1 MAGPSRVTEH
11 PAPPKPPAEP
21 WAETIEQEAIVEPLE
36 PLLEP
41 LHGWRGLVRRFG
53 VLAVGEGVAQL
64 CGFVAVII
72 MARKL
77 DPHGFGLVTLGT
89 TLVMWFALFADSGT
103 EVLNIRDIS
112 RRPDHF
118 KRLAEPVLG
127 LRLLLSVIAIALL
140 GVAAIFAS
148 DRTSDRYVL
157 WLFALCLPMLALNLR
172 WMVLGVRG
180 AKSVA
185 LGNVAGRVLLM
196 VGVILFVHSV
206 GDTLVVPVLL
216 AGAELVYALVVLGAV
231 TRRFGIIRPRI
242 DLAKW
247 RETLGQS
254 LPLMI
259 NQLARA
265 TVYSFD
271 ILLVAILLGRADV
284 GFYGAAVKPVLFL
297 AGALGLFYV
306 SFLTSYSTA
315 GSGHAGPLF
324 RRTVTAATAATTVV
338 AAIVAAAAPL
348 IVVVFY
354 GHAYDA
360 AALPLALLVFSVPAL
375 AAGGAYG
382 VALIAGHRQAAL
394 MRNNVIG
401 AVFNIAANLVAIPVF
416 GIAGAAAVTVAS
428 ELLNLVLN
436 YRSAVRA
443 DLAPSLA
450 EIVGRRSLRPI
461 AAHPPEA
468 AGEAVQARRGAG
480 AAPEAARAR

>member
-1 MAGPSRVTEH
+1 VAGPSRVTEH

-21 WAETIEQEAIVEPLE
+21 WAETIEQEAIVEPVE

-112 RRPDHF
+112 
-118 KRLAEPVLG
+118 
-127 LRLLLSVIAIALL
+127 LSVIAIALL

-242 DLAKW
+242 DVAKW

-297 AGALGLFYV
+297 SGALGLFYV

-401 AVFNIAANLVAIPVF
+401 ALFNIAVNLFAIPVF

>member
-1 MAGPSRVTEH
+1 VTEH
-11 PAPPKPPAEP
+11 PAHIKPPAEP
-21 WAETIEQEAIVEPLE
+21 WAETIEQEAIVEPVE

-41 LHGWRGLVRRFG
+41 LHSWRGLVRRFG
-53 VLAVGEGVAQL
+53 VLAVGEGFAQL

-89 TLVMWFALFADSGT
+89 TLVVWFALFADSGT

-127 LRLLLSVIAIALL
+127 LRLALSVIAIALL
-140 GVAAIFAS
+140 GCAAILAS

-185 LGNVAGRVLLM
+185 LGNVAGRLLLM

-216 AGAELVYALVVLGAV
+216 AGAELVYAMVVLAAV
-231 TRRFGIIRPRI
+231 TRRFGIIRPRV
-242 DLAKW
+242 DVAKW
-247 RETLGQS
+247 RETLEHS
-254 LPLMI
+254 WPLML

-271 ILLVAILLGRADV
+271 ILLVAIMLGREEV
-284 GFYGAAVKPVLFL
+284 GFYGAAAKPVLFL
-297 AGALGLFYV
+297 SGALGLFYI

-315 GSGHAGPLF
+315 GSRHAGPLF
-324 RRTVTAATAATTVV
+324 RRTVTSATAATTIV

-348 IVVVFY
+348 IVVLFY
-354 GHAYDA
+354 GHAYDD
-360 AALPLALLVFSVPAL
+360 AALPLAVLVFSIPAL
-375 AAGGAYG
+375 AVGGAYG

-394 MRNNVIG
+394 MRNNVAG
-401 AVFNIAANLVAIPVF
+401 AVFNIAGNLVAIPLF

-436 YRSAVRA
+436 YRSAVRGE
-443 DLAPSLA
+443 LAPSFS
-450 EIVGRRSLRPI
+450 EIIGRRSLRPV
-461 AAHPPEA
+461 AAHPPEPA
-468 AGEAVQARRGAG
+468 AESVQAPTQGAEPTRPRPG
-480 AAPEAARAR
+480 ALIER